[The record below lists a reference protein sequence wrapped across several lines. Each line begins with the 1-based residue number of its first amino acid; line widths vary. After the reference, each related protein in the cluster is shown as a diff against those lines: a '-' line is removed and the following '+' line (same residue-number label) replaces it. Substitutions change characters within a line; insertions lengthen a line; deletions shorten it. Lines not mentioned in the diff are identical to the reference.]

1 MEKVSSFFLK
11 YLHLC
16 AILYMEST
24 PLTKSNIGIV
34 RMNRKFFDFWIFSLE
49 GYATAAKEWN
59 SKGKKFADEG
69 ELLEALECFTMAI
82 SIEPCCGESYFN
94 RGKVNF
100 DFAKYDEALNDYEA
114 AYQNG
119 YEKGYESYR
128 ELLKLHKGIL
138 I

>member
-1 MEKVSSFFLK
+1 MWLALLS
-11 YLHLC
+11 
-16 AILYMEST
+16 
-24 PLTKSNIGIV
+24 PNLTLEFV
-34 RMNRKFFDFWIFSLE
+34 RMDRKFFDFWIFSLK
-49 GYATAAKEWN
+49 GYAAAAKEWN
-59 SKGKKFADEG
+59 IKGKKFAEEG
-69 ELLEALECFTMAI
+69 ELLQALECFTMAI
-82 SIEPCCGESYFN
+82 SIEPCYGESYFN

-119 YEKGYESYR
+119 YDKGYENYR